1 MEKLTIVKVGGGI
14 LENQPQLNALVRN
27 FAQIK
32 GKKILV
38 HGGGKTA
45 TQVAERLGV
54 ETQMIDGRRL
64 TSTEMLEV
72 VLMVYGG
79 LVNKKVVAQLQ
90 AQNCQAI
97 GITGADA
104 NTILAEKRPVGEI
117 DYGWVGDV
125 KSINIP
131 VFENLLNQGLV
142 PVIAP
147 LTHDGQGNLYNT
159 NADTMASVIAGAL
172 GKTYQVSLWYCF
184 EKPGVLKNAHDDSS
198 VIEKLYYSLFQTYQ
212 QSGIITDGMIPK
224 LDNGF
229 YALKQGAHE
238 VIIGAAEALA
248 QERFTGTKLTL

>member
-14 LENQPQLNALVRN
+14 LEDQPQLNVLVRN

-38 HGGGKTA
+38 HGGGKKA
-45 TQVAERLGV
+45 TQMAERLGV
-54 ETQMIDGRRL
+54 ENQMIDGRRL

-79 LVNKKVVAQLQ
+79 LVNKQVVAQLQ

-104 NTILAEKRPVGEI
+104 NTILAEKRPVREI

-131 VFENLLNQGLV
+131 VLENMFNQGLV

-172 GKTYQVSLWYCF
+172 GKIYQVSLWYCF
-184 EKPGVLKNAHDDSS
+184 EKPGVLKNASDDDS

-229 YALKQGAHE
+229 QALKQGAHE
-238 VIIGAAEALA
+238 VVIGAAEALA
-248 QERFTGTKLTL
+248 KERFTGTQLTL

>member
-117 DYGWVGDV
+117 DYGWRNNFV
-125 KSINIP
+125 
-131 VFENLLNQGLV
+131 
-142 PVIAP
+142 
-147 LTHDGQGNLYNT
+147 
-159 NADTMASVIAGAL
+159 
-172 GKTYQVSLWYCF
+172 
-184 EKPGVLKNAHDDSS
+184 
-198 VIEKLYYSLFQTYQ
+198 
-212 QSGIITDGMIPK
+212 
-224 LDNGF
+224 
-229 YALKQGAHE
+229 
-238 VIIGAAEALA
+238 
-248 QERFTGTKLTL
+248 